1 MLPSVTGG
9 RRTYTHSVLESGT
22 DDATALAFGAFTVAL
37 LERDYRAALAALERA
52 LTLNPNSATVLGHCA
67 IVNAFAGRYDAAIE
81 YADKAIRYSP
91 LDPWRYTPYNARGL
105 AYLYTDRYDDAISA
119 FHSATEAAP
128 RFGVSQMFLA
138 AAYSLCGRNDKACAA
153 IRRFLELEPN
163 ANVQNISETT
173 LGPPEKMEA
182 LLAAL
187 RKAGLPASLSWRR
200 SDLDSLLRADTVVK
214 DFPCRP
220 AFIHHFRPT
229 RRWGHPW

>member
-1 MLPSVTGG
+1 MPWKISAFKKPSASGAESRLGRLRSSVSPHAKLAHVAERSGG
-9 RRTYTHSVLESGT
+9 RRTYTRSVLESGT

-37 LERDYRAALAALERA
+37 LERDYRAALTALERA

-187 RKAGLPASLSWRR
+187 RKAGLPE
-200 SDLDSLLRADTVVK
+200 
-214 DFPCRP
+214 
-220 AFIHHFRPT
+220 
-229 RRWGHPW
+229 